1 MSEKNRKAKVWQK
14 LTPKNPTVGI
24 PFVNWKSYLMLILQ
38 HQLDDLLHVHS
49 WSAVKAKIEDFKII
63 CGKFP
68 VSCYLLE
75 NTKDTKICF
84 QCLLMLMFHYFCK
97 INEKLLVAFNVLI
110 ISMNILTALKS
121 VFFFFIC
128 CVF

>member
-38 HQLDDLLHVHS
+38 HQLDDPLYVHS

-63 CGKFP
+63 CGKFL

-75 NTKDTKICF
+75 NTRH
-84 QCLLMLMFHYFCK
+84 Q
-97 INEKLLVAFNVLI
+97 NVLA
-110 ISMNILTALKS
+110 MPTVL
-121 VFFFFIC
+121 C
-128 CVF
+128 